1 MTDANEHLAPPPAS
15 VLVVRPATRAD
26 LPEVLRL
33 LRDDVLRR
41 EPDGDVG
48 PQHLAAFDA
57 IEADPDDL
65 LVVGEA
71 RRAGGRD
78 GAGDPAARPV
88 AGRPAAAA
96 GRGGAGRL
104 DAARCRPR
112 RSAHG
117 VGRAARPRPRRRPGA
132 GDERS
137 EPHRRAPLL
146 RAAGVR
152 AEPPGVQAAA
162 RLTRSGE
169 QRLDAAGSRLR

>member
-65 LVVGEA
+65 LVVGELD
-71 RRAGGRD
+71 GRV
-78 GAGDPAARPV
+78 V
-88 AGRPAAAA
+88 ATAQLTLLHGLS
-96 GRGGAGRL
+96 RG
-104 DAARCRPR
+104 
-112 RSAHG
+112 
-117 VGRAARPRPRRRPGA
+117 ARPRLQVEAVRVDSTLRGA
-132 GDERS
+132 G
-137 EPHRRAPLL
+137 L
-146 RAAGVR
+146 G
-152 AEPPGVQAAA
+152 A
-162 RLTRSGE
+162 RLMAWVEQHARDRGAGLVQLTSDRSRTGAHRFYE
-169 QRLDAAGSRLR
+169 RLGYAPSHLGFKLLLD